1 MEKKALKCPL
11 VNLQRLVFLF
21 YSCNK
26 NAVDEG
32 LMEEMFVH
40 SWSADQKDWLL
51 DDRNLHWWGE
61 QLFFFFLRR
70 MSYEEIPRETH
81 RLKNTI
87 VQDS

>member
-40 SWSADQKDWLL
+40 S
-51 DDRNLHWWGE
+51 
-61 QLFFFFLRR
+61 
-70 MSYEEIPRETH
+70 
-81 RLKNTI
+81 
-87 VQDS
+87 